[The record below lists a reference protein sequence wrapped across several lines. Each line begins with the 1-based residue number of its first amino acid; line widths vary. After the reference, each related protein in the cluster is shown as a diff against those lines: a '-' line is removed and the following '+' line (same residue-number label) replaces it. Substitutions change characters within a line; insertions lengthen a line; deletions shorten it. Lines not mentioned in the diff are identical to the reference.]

1 MQFSFLVL
9 GFLTLPTA
17 YVTGNPVECVLHPDL
32 WNKTE
37 LFDMSSG
44 TVGKISSR
52 MLEPDREDQYDEE
65 NYGYS
70 VDSVRLIV
78 HFQILMVVNFLSY
91 AFWLQRKYI
100 ATRDLPGDDLV
111 LLG

>member
-1 MQFSFLVL
+1 MQFSFLFL

-78 HFQILMVVNFLSY
+78 KLMSQTT
-91 AFWLQRKYI
+91 LQHCKIVPKSFSRLRI
-100 ATRDLPGDDLV
+100 
-111 LLG
+111 